1 MHDDKQLLSWLKLFF
16 KDFPKRGFTVREL
29 SEIYEDATSPMIAV
43 QIRKLLEEGYI
54 TEMPKP
60 KRFGYMTPAYKYNFN
75 VSNQNDIIKQFVTA
89 CKALKTLYPDVEI
102 TVRSKK
108 DIPFD

>member
-1 MHDDKQLLSWLKLFF
+1 MHDDKQLLSWLKHIFNAY
-16 KDFPKRGFTVREL
+16 PKRGFTIREL
-29 SEIYEDATSPMIAV
+29 SEIYEDATSQMIAV

-60 KRFGYMTPAYKYNFN
+60 KHLGYMTLTYKYNSN
-75 VSNQNDIIKQFVTA
+75 ASNQNDIIKQFISA

-102 TVRSKK
+102 TVQSKE
-108 DIPFD
+108 DIPFG